1 MILDH
6 TEQFIDRT
14 MTRLGELGIEVTG
27 FDMDHIGYQAS
38 SDKDYDELCSEF
50 NTFAKRVSEEIVGG
64 RRVGIYELHEP
75 LKFEGYIIP
84 AIELVAPKAGQQC
97 HSSLEHVEFVI
108 KETFESFMS
117 KYPNVAWDVSS
128 IDQKDFPM
136 IKLRFDENTQVKFHI
151 KPVLSIVASKRLNSR
166 VGVGVVRE
174 KYVISKKIKS

>member
-1 MILDH
+1 
-6 TEQFIDRT
+6 
-14 MTRLGELGIEVTG
+14 
-27 FDMDHIGYQAS
+27 
-38 SDKDYDELCSEF
+38 
-50 NTFAKRVSEEIVGG
+50 
-64 RRVGIYELHEP
+64 
-75 LKFEGYIIP
+75 
-84 AIELVAPKAGQQC
+84 
-97 HSSLEHVEFVI
+97 
-108 KETFESFMS
+108 MS